1 MNNKTIMIIT
11 MICLAMVLTG
21 CGKDIEC
28 PTIEPIEDIVM
39 SVSAGVQEDNYK
51 CDDSG
56 IDYSCYALSKYYTLP
71 NGKCYSVNGNKL
83 CRTGWDLVKIQ
94 EPATPQLRADDF
106 DYVCL
111 PMDKGGC
118 RLEKIIVK

>member
-1 MNNKTIMIIT
+1 MKRIIMII
-11 MICLAMVLTG
+11 MVACLIMMSG
-21 CGKDIEC
+21 CTKCEEC
-28 PTIEPIEDIVM
+28 PAVEPVEDIVM

-71 NGKCYSVNGNKL
+71 NGKCWSVNGNKL

-94 EPATPQLRADDF
+94 EPITPQLRSDDF
-106 DYVCL
+106 DYTCL
-111 PMDKGGC
+111 PKDKGGC
-118 RLEKIIVK
+118 QI